1 MSEEKVIPEPELK
14 TYTQEE
20 VNNLIAESTTGLKS
34 KVDELLGET
43 KEAKRLA
50 KEREQAEQEALDNAA
65 RKSGDLETID
75 KSWEAKFNTRESE
88 LNEQIAQRDKL
99 LLGSKTQSSLTDLSA
114 DFRNPEIGK
123 RLLANSVDTRL
134 VDGQTRTFY
143 KDGAFE
149 TDDISAFKSHLSA
162 QPLFQSLL
170 KGIDLQGGGAAEKK
184 NGGAVNTK
192 LNRTQLAQLANND
205 PAKYDQYINKKV
217 N

>member
-1 MSEEKVIPEPELK
+1 MSEENVIPEPELK
-14 TYTQEE
+14 TYTQAE
-20 VNNLIAESTTGLKS
+20 VDALTMGLKS
-34 KVDELLGET
+34 KNDELLGEK
-43 KEAKRLA
+43 KEANRIA
-50 KEREQAEQEALDNAA
+50 KEHAQAEQATREELAYKD
-65 RKSGDLETID
+65 GDLETIR
-75 KSWEAKFNTRESE
+75 KSSEERYNTRESE
-88 LNEQIAQRDKL
+88 LLEQLSQRDKL

-114 DFRNPEIGK
+114 DFSNPEIGK

-134 VDGQTRTFY
+134 VDGQTVTFY

-192 LNRTQLAQLANND
+192 LNRTQLAQLANTD

>member
-1 MSEEKVIPEPELK
+1 MSEENVIPEPELK

-20 VNNLIAESTTGLKS
+20 VNNLIEESTTGLKS

-114 DFRNPEIGK
+114 DFRNPETIPSPSVFSNPRGAPTENT
-123 RLLANSVDTRL
+123 RSPTSSSANDFMPGT
-134 VDGQTRTFY
+134 G
-143 KDGAFE
+143 
-149 TDDISAFKSHLSA
+149 LS
-162 QPLFQSLL
+162 
-170 KGIDLQGGGAAEKK
+170 
-184 NGGAVNTK
+184 
-192 LNRTQLAQLANND
+192 
-205 PAKYDQYINKKV
+205 
-217 N
+217 